1 MVWQTNIRNM
11 FNCEL
16 GEITALPRHMAGG
29 DGAGCPALPG
39 AARTVTDELQRV
51 LNAAA
56 RVITEPPP
64 LALPLDLAWGL
75 PSRRPP
81 VPSLPPNP
89 GYATV
94 VQYTFLAGF
103 FFLKYSN

>member
-1 MVWQTNIRNM
+1 
-11 FNCEL
+11 
-16 GEITALPRHMAGG
+16 MAGG

-103 FFLKYSN
+103 FFLKFFN

>member
-1 MVWQTNIRNM
+1 
-11 FNCEL
+11 
-16 GEITALPRHMAGG
+16 MAGG

-39 AARTVTDELQRV
+39 APRTVTDELQRV

-64 LALPLDLAWGL
+64 GALPLDPAWGL

-81 VPSLPPNP
+81 VPYLQIL
-89 GYATV
+89 ATPLLFNTRSWQV
-94 VQYTFLAGF
+94 F
-103 FFLKYSN
+103 SS